1 MLFRKN
7 LVRCFGDFFLSLE
20 MTPLKLNWNAPGV
33 QNRFLIECLNR
44 HCLDRNSL
52 EIEEV
57 SFMIF
62 VEVPN
67 YYPIFY
73 LTFNI
78 GFWSSKSAAFVK
90 R

>member
-7 LVRCFGDFFLSLE
+7 LVRCFGDFFLFS
-20 MTPLKLNWNAPGV
+20 
-33 QNRFLIECLNR
+33 
-44 HCLDRNSL
+44 
-52 EIEEV
+52 IEEV

-73 LTFNI
+73 LTFNK
-78 GFWSSKSAAFVK
+78 GF
-90 R
+90 